1 MNSRILKASG
11 HLIDSGLLSNIL
23 NTILSKGGD
32 YRILSFSVGKTP
44 VESSHLEIELLVEDN
59 QLLRPIIDALKLFG
73 IFEKEVPSVQFSE
86 VDRDKHAPDSF
97 YSTSNHKTE
106 VYHNGIWYVVE
117 KQRMDGAIV
126 YDHLSSSFICTK
138 LRDLKLGDKV
148 VVGSES
154 IRIFPPQSE
163 KKELA
168 PGSFAF
174 MTNTVSSE
182 RSVDATVEALSKE
195 MKHIKDR
202 GGKTIVVAGPVV
214 VHTGGSDALASII
227 REGYVGG
234 FLGGN
239 AIAVHDLELRFFGT
253 SLGVDLKTGIA
264 AEHGHSHHMRSI
276 NTIYGCGSIENAVK
290 TGLLTSGLMYEI
302 INSGIPYSLAG
313 SIRDDGPLPE
323 TVNDM
328 IEAQKQYSEIIK
340 GADLIIMLSSMLHSI
355 GVGNMSP
362 SNVKTICID
371 INPAVV
377 TKLSDRGSGQ
387 AIGVVSDVGFFLRNL
402 EERLKQL

>member
-32 YRILSFSVGKTP
+32 YRIISFSVGKTP

-73 IFEKEVPSVQFSE
+73 IFEKEVPSVQFGE

-106 VYHNGIWYVVE
+106 VYHSGIWYIVE

-126 YDHLSSSFICTK
+126 YHEDSSSFICTK
-138 LRDLKLGDKV
+138 LRDLKAGDKV
-148 VVGSES
+148 VVGSGS

-227 REGYVGG
+227 REGYVSG

-276 NTIYGCGSIENAVK
+276 NAIYGCGSIENAVK

-302 INSGIPYSLAG
+302 MVL
-313 SIRDDGPLPE
+313 
-323 TVNDM
+323 
-328 IEAQKQYSEIIK
+328 
-340 GADLIIMLSSMLHSI
+340 
-355 GVGNMSP
+355 
-362 SNVKTICID
+362 
-371 INPAVV
+371 
-377 TKLSDRGSGQ
+377 
-387 AIGVVSDVGFFLRNL
+387 L
-402 EERLKQL
+402 EMMVPFQRQ